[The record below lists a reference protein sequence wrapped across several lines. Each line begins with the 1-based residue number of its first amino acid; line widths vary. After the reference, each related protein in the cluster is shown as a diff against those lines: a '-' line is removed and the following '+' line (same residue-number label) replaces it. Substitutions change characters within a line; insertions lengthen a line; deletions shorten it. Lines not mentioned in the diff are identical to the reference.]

1 MLKNKDLLGL
11 NGCTAEEITEILD
24 GAVQMKK
31 FLNGRDRKSD
41 ILAGKSL
48 VTLFYENSTRTRCSF
63 ELAGKLLGASEVN
76 ISAAASSVQKGE
88 TLMDTGET
96 LDAMKVDFI
105 VIRHPMAGAP
115 KFLAE
120 HVKAS
125 VINGGDGMH
134 EHPTQ
139 ALLDMFTM
147 RERFGKLSGLKVAIL
162 GDLKHSRVALS
173 NAFGLNKFG
182 AEVRVYAPKTMIP
195 KDFEKLGVKIAK
207 SREEAVDGANAVMGL
222 RIQLE
227 RQKGGL
233 FPSLSEYSG
242 FYGVN
247 DAILK
252 YAAKD
257 AVVLHPGPVNR
268 GVELSPQVIDGD
280 KSLILE
286 QVTNGVAVRMSL
298 LKLLAQFRENM

>member
-31 FLNGRDRKSD
+31 FLNGKERKSD

-147 RERFGKLSGLKVAIL
+147 RERFGKLNGLKVAIL

-257 AVVLHPGPVNR
+257 AIVLHPGPVNR

>member
-11 NGCTAEEITEILD
+11 RGCTAEEITEILD